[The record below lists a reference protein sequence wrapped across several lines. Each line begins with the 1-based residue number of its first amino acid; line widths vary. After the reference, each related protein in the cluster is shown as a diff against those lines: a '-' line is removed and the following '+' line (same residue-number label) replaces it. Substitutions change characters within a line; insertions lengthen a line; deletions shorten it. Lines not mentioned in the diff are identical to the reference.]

1 MKNKHQDVVTV
12 VDDVILTERLSV
24 LKLSDGKIR
33 IIESHIESYL
43 ADSLEDAIK
52 IFKTHYLDQMPFNT
66 TPDAGLPMV
75 MTTTLSARKVVD
87 ALKHMP
93 VSKENPGLR
102 TTTVDFCQDVKV
114 NLTWD
119 TEEHSLSYWV
129 DVRVPRILVNE
140 QFVMSI
146 SKHFT
151 IWEGDMVEE
160 AFFGDEVAK
169 SILETIVASDVR
181 RIICQV
187 VYYHTKLVESYRAL
201 QEYARKKENDNV

>member
-52 IFKTHYLDQMPFNT
+52 IFKTHYLDQMPFNM

-75 MTTTLSARKVVD
+75 MMTALPARKVVD

-93 VSKENPGLR
+93 VSKESPGLR

-129 DVRVPRILVNE
+129 DVRVPRILVNG
-140 QFVMSI
+140 QFVTSV

-160 AFFGDEVAK
+160 ARFGDEVAK
-169 SILETIVASDVR
+169 AILETIVASDVR
-181 RIICQV
+181 RVICDV
-187 VYYHTKLVESYRAL
+187 VYYHTRLGESYRAL